1 MTRTDHSGG
10 AERAEQGFSLL
21 ELLVSTVVML
31 VVAGAAFGALNYYQK
46 TYQHTEIAA
55 DMHDNMRS
63 AIDLIIQ
70 EVGQAGTLPSGTLG
84 ARNTNGAVFPS
95 AAAQNVNL
103 SDTIGLFVGE
113 KLLVDAGA
121 SQELVTVTAI
131 AGNSITAIFAQ
142 AHNNNTQVNAMG
154 VFPGGILNTSTATKL
169 QLFGD
174 INGDGTLVY
183 VEYNCNPA
191 AGGGTLTRSVTPV
204 GTGAVNAATVL
215 VDNLIANPGGT
226 PCFQYPAVP
235 PVVAGFTF
243 VNQVGVTLTVES
255 TTKDVLTGSFEKMTK
270 SATDIVP
277 RNVQMG
283 LDLANAGLTDPLQLT
298 PNPIP

>member
-1 MTRTDHSGG
+1 MTRDHRS
-10 AERAEQGFSLL
+10 EHGFSLL
-21 ELLVSTVVML
+21 ELMVSTVVML
-31 VVAGAAFGALNYYQK
+31 IVAGGAFGALNYYQK
-46 TYQHTEIAA
+46 TYQHTEISA
-55 DMHDNMRS
+55 DMHDNLRS

-70 EVGQAGTLPSGTLG
+70 EVSQAGSLPSGTLG
-84 ARNTNGAVFPS
+84 ARNTNGAIFASGV
-95 AAAQNVNL
+95 AQAVNL
-103 SDTIGLFVGE
+103 NDATSLFTGE

-131 AGNSITAIFAQ
+131 NGNSITGVFAQ
-142 AHNNNTQVNAMG
+142 NHNNNTQVNAMG
-154 VFPGGILNTSTATKL
+154 VFPQGILNTSTATKL

-183 VEYNCNPA
+183 VEYTCNYV
-191 AGGGTLTRSVTPV
+191 AGGPGTLTRSVTPV
-204 GTGAVNAATVL
+204 GTGAVNPATVL
-215 VDNLIANPGGT
+215 VDNLIHNPGGT
-226 PCFQYPAVP
+226 PCFQYPAAP

-243 VNQVGVTLTVES
+243 VNQVGVTLTVQS
-255 TTKDVLTGSFEKMTK
+255 TTKDVLTGHFEKMTK

-283 LDLANAGLTDPLQLT
+283 LDLANAGLTDSLQPA